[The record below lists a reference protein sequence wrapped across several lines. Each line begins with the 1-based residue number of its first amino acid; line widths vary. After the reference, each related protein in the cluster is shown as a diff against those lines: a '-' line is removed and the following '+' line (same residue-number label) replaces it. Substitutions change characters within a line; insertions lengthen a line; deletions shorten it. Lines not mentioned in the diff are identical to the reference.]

1 MSHALT
7 ASETE
12 LLLSGLPVPPPRASG
27 RGGDEVPGTPARRL
41 ESEEWS
47 RLLARFLVRFCP
59 VLGELVR
66 AAVVPAEC
74 HSGEPGATG
83 GVLWGELEP
92 LDEPLGLEFDTDL
105 LYPMLNRL
113 LGGDATSDERDAHQ
127 GSRVLGPME
136 RRLIERVGTLAAQEL
151 CFAFRDVVGVPLI
164 SSAFVWRA
172 DEGEERRGPGG
183 ASKENRLRAMIQGG
197 GLLGGMT
204 WWIPEALV
212 NLLNPG
218 ESHPVSTAGR
228 AGGDGGA
235 TCGEVVE
242 AVAVIGELELEPAE
256 WAELS
261 VGDVIILGEGT
272 QGEVLVELAD
282 GKVLH
287 GEGGVWE
294 GRKAVRIV
302 APGEAGESR
311 AS

>member
-27 RGGDEVPGTPARRL
+27 RGGDEVADAPGRRL
-41 ESEEWS
+41 ESEGWN
-47 RLLARFLVRFCP
+47 RLLSRFLERFCP

-66 AAVVPAEC
+66 TPLVPVEC
-74 HSGEPGATG
+74 LPGEPRGAG

-92 LDEPLGLEFDTDL
+92 LDEPLGLEFDAEL
-105 LYPMLNRL
+105 LFPLLNRL
-113 LGGDATSDERDAHQ
+113 LGGDATNDERDAHQ
-127 GSRVLGPME
+127 RARVLGPME

-151 CFAFRDVVGVPLI
+151 CFAFRDVLGVPLI

-172 DEGEERRGPGG
+172 DEGDERRGPGG
-183 ASKENRLRAMIQGG
+183 VSKENRLRARIQGG

-212 NLLNPG
+212 NMLNPG
-218 ESHPVSTAGR
+218 ETHPGSTAGR
-228 AGGDGGA
+228 AGGDGGSLGA
-235 TCGEVVE
+235 DEVE

-256 WAELS
+256 WEELS
-261 VGDVIILGEGT
+261 VGDVIVLGEGEQT
-272 QGEVLVELAD
+272 EVLVELAD
-282 GKVLH
+282 GKVLR

-302 APGEAGESR
+302 APEEGVR
-311 AS
+311 RTV